1 MQSQNLPHLENQTS
15 LVALCRQLPTSR
27 ALAAPNSREQIWQAT
42 RQGTRLSD
50 TTMAST
56 EAEHQSN
63 PICTRHCVPTT
74 RTACLTNDCE
84 HVARKG
90 KVPTSLGPIAEL
102 LAEVDR

>member
-27 ALAAPNSREQIWQAT
+27 ALAAPNSREQIWQAM

-63 PICTRHCVPTT
+63 PLHKAL
-74 RTACLTNDCE
+74 RTNNKNSLSDKRLRTCGKK
-84 HVARKG
+84 RKSSDISRSNCRATG
-90 KVPTSLGPIAEL
+90 GS
-102 LAEVDR
+102 